1 MWMHGWRDNR
11 VIIISS
17 KGQRDLQGNHATT
30 ADYVRGKGF
39 NRMDGCVEE
48 FLQVGR
54 PTKNFV
60 IDLLLTIVVCALPR
74 ALPRM
79 LLLGV

>member
-1 MWMHGWRDNR
+1 
-11 VIIISS
+11 
-17 KGQRDLQGNHATT
+17 
-30 ADYVRGKGF
+30 
-39 NRMDGCVEE
+39 MDGCVEE

-74 ALPRM
+74 ALPRL